1 MAFFMAERKFKIAVT
16 GGIGS
21 GKSEFCNF
29 LKEKGYPVIYA
40 DEIAKEIITNNEEV
54 IKRIKSAFGEK
65 SYLNSKPDIQY
76 LSEVV
81 FSDPAKVKQINSI
94 IHPFVIDIQNREME
108 RLLKTNDFVFL
119 EAALIYE
126 AEAEEEFDFVIVI
139 TSDKEKKI
147 ERVRRQR
154 GLPET
159 EIIKRMNNQIP
170 DELKKK
176 WADFTFENNGSLE
189 ELKFKAEWFLTLIK
203 SMRGT
208 N

>member
-29 LKEKGYPVIYA
+29 LIEKGYPVIYA